1 MPGRARAGNKAQQ
14 QRKALQPR
22 AENTDLIGQG
32 ELQSPVHR
40 RHQPRLE
47 HSPSNGTSA
56 TRASPKKQTPAL
68 ASSVSSD
75 SAEVCLQLHKS
86 ACGSCQLTK
95 ASGTNPWA
103 IYLTSERPKPRL
115 LQDLTEPH
123 CSKKQVSCCPCKRL
137 RAGQNWGGQQSK
149 FVSIPWV
156 GYNPTSS
163 SQGKRTLSGHICS
176 LFQASQPPPKRRVQI
191 FEKWIVLKC
200 LQRIVYLFLVKL
212 RCFLTLQVTSK
223 KV

>member
-1 MPGRARAGNKAQQ
+1 MPGGARAGNKAQQ

-40 RHQPRLE
+40 RHQPRLG

-86 ACGSCQLTK
+86 ACGSCQLAK
-95 ASGTNPWA
+95 ASGTNWWV
-103 IYLTSERPKPRL
+103 IYLN
-115 LQDLTEPH
+115 Q
-123 CSKKQVSCCPCKRL
+123 
-137 RAGQNWGGQQSK
+137 
-149 FVSIPWV
+149 
-156 GYNPTSS
+156 
-163 SQGKRTLSGHICS
+163 
-176 LFQASQPPPKRRVQI
+176 
-191 FEKWIVLKC
+191 
-200 LQRIVYLFLVKL
+200 
-212 RCFLTLQVTSK
+212 
-223 KV
+223 